1 MPKTPQSGLSVASAD
16 ADSSEGFIESMNSAG
31 AGGQWNPSAR
41 TNTRKKKKQQQIAL
55 SSFDLKPKRS
65 VKNSSYELRYFFLIA
80 IIIMLSMLI
89 HHIMKG
95 DLGAYFAHVEKILF
109 GWM

>member
-1 MPKTPQSGLSVASAD
+1 MPKTPQSGLSIASVDTD
-16 ADSSEGFIESMNSAG
+16 ASEGFVESMNSAG
-31 AGGQWNPSAR
+31 AAGQWNPSTR
-41 TNTRKKKKQQQIAL
+41 TDTRKKKKQQQIAL

-65 VKNSSYELRYFFLIA
+65 VRNSSYELRYFFLIT
-80 IIIMLSMLI
+80 IIIVLSMLT

>member
-1 MPKTPQSGLSVASAD
+1 MAKPKSDLSLASAD
-16 ADSSEGFIESMNSAG
+16 SDASEGFVASMNSASP
-31 AGGQWNPSAR
+31 GGQWNPSAR
-41 TNTRKKKKQQQIAL
+41 TTNRKKGQQQQIAL

-65 VKNSSYELRYFFLIA
+65 VKNSSYELRYFFLITV
-80 IIIMLSMLI
+80 IIMLAMLI

-95 DLGAYFAHVEKILF
+95 DLGAYFAHIEQILF